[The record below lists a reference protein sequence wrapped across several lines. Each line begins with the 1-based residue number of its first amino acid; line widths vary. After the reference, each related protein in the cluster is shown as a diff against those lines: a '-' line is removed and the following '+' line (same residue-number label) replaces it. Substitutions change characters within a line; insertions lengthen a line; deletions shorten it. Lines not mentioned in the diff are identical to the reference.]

1 MSGLYIVQV
10 AICICFMDGF
20 DGQPL
25 YEDKCHVDEMDR
37 RFNGA
42 YNREVVLQR
51 QIGRLKNQ
59 LDSFRETIERLQF
72 HLGCLDENGTYL
84 EENVTKSQYCFIKAP
99 FNWKNAKGKCQS
111 FGSHLLEIN
120 TESEQKW
127 LYDKVSSSEGMWWI
141 GLVLHT
147 VEHLWIWD
155 HSESAST
162 LKYWHPAEPNG
173 EGREKCALVKK
184 DGRWRDYPCTS
195 KFYFICERK

>member
-127 LYDKVSSSEGMWWI
+127 LYDK
-141 GLVLHT
+141 
-147 VEHLWIWD
+147 D
-155 HSESAST
+155 P
-162 LKYWHPAEPNG
+162 LKMSFNLYLKRAFIVRPARMVPFVI
-173 EGREKCALVKK
+173 EGRNNVLPRRPI
-184 DGRWRDYPCTS
+184 G
-195 KFYFICERK
+195 

>member
-127 LYDKVSSSEGMWWI
+127 LYDKGTGNSFELGRNVVDRTCITHRRTLMDLGSFGECIDIKILASSRTQW
-141 GLVLHT
+141 
-147 VEHLWIWD
+147 
-155 HSESAST
+155 
-162 LKYWHPAEPNG
+162 
-173 EGREKCALVKK
+173 
-184 DGRWRDYPCTS
+184 
-195 KFYFICERK
+195 